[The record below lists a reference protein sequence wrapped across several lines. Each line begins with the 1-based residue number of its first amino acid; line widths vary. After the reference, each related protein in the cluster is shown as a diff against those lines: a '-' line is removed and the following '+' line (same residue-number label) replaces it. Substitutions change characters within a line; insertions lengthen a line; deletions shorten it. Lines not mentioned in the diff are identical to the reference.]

1 MNIAL
6 SSKKAEITD
15 SVKEYAAKKIEKLD
29 RFFSNDAN
37 ALVKFRQERGRY
49 IVEATVQTGKLYFRA
64 EQTTSD
70 PYASIDNVVDVIE
83 RQIRKNKT
91 RLEKR
96 LREGAFEKN
105 ADNSEQIPE
114 EDFEVVRRKRF
125 EVKPMTLEEAIL
137 QMNLLGHEFF
147 AFKNVEEGGRLAVV
161 YKRKDTGYGLIED
174 ENA

>member
-105 ADNSEQIPE
+105 SDNEPVAE